1 MNAITA
7 ISSRQTEAKLLAK
20 AASAENVSS
29 FENTLILLAEPKESA
44 ISQTKALNL
53 TWGQG
58 ENDSNAAWWLQ
69 RLLFQ

>member
-7 ISSRQTEAKLLAK
+7 ISSRQTEAKLPAK

-29 FENTLILLAEPKESA
+29 FENTMILLAEPTESA

-53 TWGQG
+53 T
-58 ENDSNAAWWLQ
+58 
-69 RLLFQ
+69 